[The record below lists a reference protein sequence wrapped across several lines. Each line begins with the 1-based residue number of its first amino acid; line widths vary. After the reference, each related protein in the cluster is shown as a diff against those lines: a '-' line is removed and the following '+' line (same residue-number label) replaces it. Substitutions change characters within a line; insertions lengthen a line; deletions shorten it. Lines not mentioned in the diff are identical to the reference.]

1 MIFAASGLT
10 SLTSTLLIRGGVFSK
25 AEQLLLQPGKS

>member
-10 SLTSTLLIRGGVFSK
+10 SLVGTLLIRGRVFSP
-25 AEQLLLQPGKS
+25 AEQLLLQPGR